1 MVKFH
6 FSLGT
11 WAVIPN
17 QSFIH
22 NLPDGKA
29 ELPGKWRGVGQ
40 VGERGEGREEEG
52 VRAICKVLLQQNQYD
67 LIYLI

>member
-1 MVKFH
+1 MVKGH

-11 WAVIPN
+11 GAGIPN

-22 NLPDGKA
+22 NLPQGAA

-40 VGERGEGREEEG
+40 VGERGEGGEEEG
-52 VRAICKVLLQQNQYD
+52 VRATCKAFLQQNQSD
-67 LIYLI
+67 LII